1 MDKDAFLAELIASY
15 WEHDCMDI
23 DGCDFQDLLLKHGFA
38 VEAPATE
45 EDCKEEWAL
54 EYGYEPG
61 DPMIKYDREIQLMVK
76 AYWAQFRQ
84 PRVPPGTT
92 GDAKPDLETVV
103 TSSPDI
109 AVSNA
114 LSPMKPTQ

>member
-1 MDKDAFLAELIASY
+1 MDKDAFLAELIAGY

-23 DGCDFQDLLLKHGFA
+23 DGGDFQDLLLKHGLA
-38 VEAPATE
+38 KEAPATE

-61 DPMIKYDREIQLMVK
+61 DPMIKYDPEIQSMVK

-84 PRVPPGTT
+84 PREAT
-92 GDAKPDLETVV
+92 A
-103 TSSPDI
+103 
-109 AVSNA
+109 
-114 LSPMKPTQ
+114 